1 MPTTSPIPT
10 NDGLTNDAEIT
21 KDSLSPSG
29 VYNVVL
35 MPTKP
40 RGSEFDVIEP
50 IGKRVVVRK
59 DDNKRETRSGIVLPD
74 SHEILVI
81 TGRVIAVSKAIENDE
96 DQTIRQYDKVLFDPR
111 EAIPVEL
118 EHDNRLFVVHI
129 DRVLAIFRKSD
140 SAKPATRQKEAE
152 EE

>member
-1 MPTTSPIPT
+1 MPPDSTKRR
-10 NDGLTNDAEIT
+10 AE
-21 KDSLSPSG
+21 
-29 VYNVVL
+29 Y
-35 MPTKP
+35 
-40 RGSEFDVIEP
+40 DVIEP

-74 SHEILVI
+74 SHEIPVI

-118 EHDNRLFVVHI
+118 EHDNRLFVVAI
-129 DRVLAIFRKSD
+129 ERVVAIFRRSNAANSAEAHAESD
-140 SAKPATRQKEAE
+140 AQADDEFSHDE
-152 EE
+152 

>member
-1 MPTTSPIPT
+1 MATEPKRKS
-10 NDGLTNDAEIT
+10 
-21 KDSLSPSG
+21 
-29 VYNVVL
+29 
-35 MPTKP
+35 
-40 RGSEFDVIEP
+40 SEFDIIEP

-74 SHEILVI
+74 SHEIPVI
-81 TGRVIAVSKAIENDE
+81 TGRVIAIGKGIENDD
-96 DQTIRQYDKVLFDPR
+96 DQTIRQYNKVLFDPR

-140 SAKPATRQKEAE
+140 GPKSSKSADDAHEA
-152 EE
+152 